1 MPTERVLVVDDDP
14 VILTLCQRILEV
26 DGYRVTSVK
35 RGEDALA
42 KLESE
47 TFDLLL
53 TDIRLPGLNGLEVT
67 TRLRERGLELVVI
80 TMTGY
85 SNMEMAIQA
94 LTLGVDE
101 FIIKPFSPDTL
112 RVHVSRALEKAHLRR
127 ENMRLRTLVP
137 LLQTAQAFAQAR
149 SWEQVSEVLFDA
161 VETQLHVHE
170 MALLLLK
177 PGEEGLT
184 VTAAQGAHWG
194 DALHQTILT
203 SQLAEPKDLL
213 APVIRVWNQ
222 QEQPRLPL
230 RAPQLEWLTSV
241 ALQIRDRTFGFLV
254 LETHGLSPSNVECLH
269 LLAAQAAAAME
280 NVELLA
286 EIRRAL
292 SSARELDR
300 LKSEFINIAGHE
312 LRTPLAVILGYTKL
326 LRERS
331 EGETRDFAD
340 QVMQNAERLQ
350 RITDDI
356 LDLKY
361 LENGHAE
368 LSLERC
374 NVGAVIRDVV
384 NAYSPLA
391 TEKEQSVRVDITEQ
405 AGDILADR
413 AMLDLIVG
421 SVLSNAIKFSPRKT
435 RVSVTAAGDPEA
447 VTIAVQDQGK
457 GLTPEEAARVFDP
470 FYQADDSLTRQ
481 EGGMGLGL
489 TLTREMV
496 RAHGGKI
503 WVESQFQSGST
514 FYIMLPRKNRHGNIL
529 T

>member
-14 VILTLCQRILEV
+14 VILTLCQRILEA

-112 RVHVSRALEKAHLRR
+112 RVHIVRALEKAYLRR
-127 ENMRLRTLVP
+127 ENVRLRTLVP

-149 SWEQVSEVLFDA
+149 SWEQVSELLFDA
-161 VETQLHVHE
+161 VETQLNVHE
-170 MALLLLK
+170 MAFLLFK
-177 PGEEGLT
+177 PDENTLT
-184 VTAAQGAHWG
+184 VTAAKGAHWA
-194 DALHQTILT
+194 DALHETMLL
-203 SQLAEPKDLL
+203 SQLVEPEHLV
-213 APVIRVWNQ
+213 APAIQVWNQ

-230 RAPQLEWLTSV
+230 NVPDLEWLTSA
-241 ALQIRDRTFGFLV
+241 ALQMRDRTFGVLM
-254 LETHGLSPSNVECLH
+254 LETRGLSPSNVECLQ
-269 LLAAQAAAAME
+269 LIAAQAAAALE
-280 NVELLA
+280 NVDLIS
-286 EIRRAL
+286 EIQRTL
-292 SSARELDR
+292 SAVRELDR

-312 LRTPLAVILGYTKL
+312 LRTPLAVILGYAQL
-326 LRERS
+326 LRDRS
-331 EGETRDFAD
+331 KGETREFAD

-350 RITDDI
+350 RIADDI
-356 LDLKY
+356 LDLNY
-361 LENGHAE
+361 LESGHAE

-374 NVGAVIRDVV
+374 NVSEVIRDVV
-384 NAYSPLA
+384 RAYSPRA
-391 TEKEQSVRVDITEQ
+391 AEKEQSVQVSVIDQVGEI
-405 AGDILADR
+405 IADR
-413 AMLDLIVG
+413 AMLDLILG
-421 SVLSNAIKFSPRKT
+421 SVLSNAIKFSPRKS
-435 RVSVTAAGDPEA
+435 RVCVTAEGDPEV

-457 GLTPEEAARVFDP
+457 GLTPEEAARVFDA
-470 FYQADDSLTRQ
+470 FYQAEESLTRQ

-503 WVESQFQSGST
+503 WVESQFQRGST
-514 FYIMLPRKNRHGNIL
+514 FYIMLPRKNRH
-529 T
+529 